1 MKKPLNLTIEDIT
14 KMMTEAQEMGVA
26 INIQFIP
33 IKKDKETNNATEKGG
48 AE

>member
-14 KMMTEAQEMGVA
+14 KMMAEAQEMGVA

-33 IKKDKETNNATEKGG
+33 IKKETNKTTEKGG
-48 AE
+48 EDK